1 MQQFD
6 IVLKNDKI
14 KSYRNIAMIVL
25 LLNLAIFIY
34 LLFFDEYRYESASA
48 ILLVGIYVFMRLYF
62 IKKYNQGNYL
72 DQIIMFVLAGC
83 WLGLQNYLMVTAL
96 VILGILY
103 HLTLQKIQFVFTP
116 EKVTRFTFPA
126 KEYDWN
132 LFNNVV
138 LKDNVLTLDFK
149 NDKLIQAEIENQKS
163 INEQQFNSFVQSQLK
178 LK

>member
-1 MQQFD
+1 
-6 IVLKNDKI
+6 L
-14 KSYRNIAMIVL
+14 
-25 LLNLAIFIY
+25 
-34 LLFFDEYRYESASA
+34 
-48 ILLVGIYVFMRLYF
+48 
-62 IKKYNQGNYL
+62 
-72 DQIIMFVLAGC
+72 FVLAGC
-83 WLGLQNYLMVTAL
+83 WLGLQKYLMVTAL

-132 LFNNVV
+132 LFNNVI

-149 NDKLIQAEIENQKS
+149 NDKLIQAEIENQKN
-163 INEQQFNSFVQSQLK
+163 INEQQFNSFAQSQLK